1 MQAPAKASLPNRDF
15 FPRKRKRPLK
25 TLSTEFDKMTVTTK
39 PSVNL
44 IAHSPPLRPTKTR
57 ALKLSQRA
65 KHNIAFDGKRRFTR
79 PGRPRRPAAPFH
91 PIFPVFTLSS
101 RSRRDVGPAR
111 LGPIADWGNCQLSSA
126 KCGNFN

>member
-79 PGRPRRPAAPFH
+79 PGRPRRPRGPF
-91 PIFPVFTLSS
+91 PPDFPSFYFIESVSPRCGTGS
-101 RSRRDVGPAR
+101 VGPDSR
-111 LGPIADWGNCQLSSA
+111 LG
-126 KCGNFN
+126 